1 MVKNYKDI
9 EFLSD
14 EIILRGRLYPSAHT
28 QLSPFI
34 VMAHGTSANITMGIN
49 NYASKFQEAGFNV
62 LLYDHEGMGLSDGE
76 PLVMNPWVQGRG
88 YKNACKYI
96 KSINHLHNN
105 KIFLWGESF
114 SGMLVLV
121 VGAFMKNISGI
132 IAVTPSCGLDIIN
145 FKNKLIDFKKL
156 KDIFS
161 YGNLDNY
168 ETDVIGPL
176 PVVSLDQKKIPSLLK
191 PKSAYS
197 WFIASSKTSEIKWKN
212 KITRVLPKTEVPFS
226 SQLTASFIKAPTLI
240 ITGKNDEIEQAN
252 PIVQKNVYD
261 NISSPKELIEIDGG
275 HFGCL
280 YPESAIFLDNLNNKL
295 NFLNKYK

>member
-9 EFLSD
+9 EFLSN
-14 EIILRGRLYPSAHT
+14 EIILRGRLYPSAHS

-76 PLVMNPWVQGRG
+76 PLMMNPWVQARG

-96 KSINHLHNN
+96 KSISHLHNN

-121 VGAFMKNISGI
+121 VGALIKNISGI
-132 IAVTPSCGLDIIN
+132 IAVTPSCGIDIIN

-161 YGNLDNY
+161 LGNLDNY
-168 ETDVIGPL
+168 ETDVIGPI
-176 PVVSLDQKKIPSLLK
+176 PVVSLDQKKLPSLLK
-191 PKSAYS
+191 PKEAYN
-197 WFIASSKTSEIKWKN
+197 WFIASSKSSEIKWKN
-212 KITRVLPKTEVPFS
+212 KITRVIPKTEVPFS
-226 SQLTASFIKAPTLI
+226 SQLTAPFIKVPTLI

>member
-1 MVKNYKDI
+1 MVKNYKNI

-14 EIILRGRLYPSAHT
+14 KIILRGRLYLSAHS

-34 VMAHGTSANITMGIN
+34 IMAHGTSANITMGIN

-76 PLVMNPWVQGRG
+76 PLVMNPWVQARG

-96 KSINHLHNN
+96 NSNKHLYNN

-121 VGAFMKNISGI
+121 VGALIKNISGI
-132 IAVTPSCGLDIIN
+132 IAVTPSCGINIIH

-161 YGNLDNY
+161 YGNFNNY
-168 ETDVIGPL
+168 ETDVIGPI
-176 PVVSLDQKKIPSLLK
+176 PVVSLDQKKLPSLLK
-191 PKSAYS
+191 PKEAYN
-197 WFIASSKTSEIKWKN
+197 WFIASSKTSEIRWKN

-226 SQLTASFIKAPTLI
+226 SQLTASYIKAPTLI

-252 PIVQKNVYD
+252 PIVQKYVYD
-261 NISSPKELIEIDGG
+261 NIPSPKELIEIDGG

-280 YPESAIFLDNLNNKL
+280 YPDSVIFLDNLNNKL

>member
-132 IAVTPSCGLDIIN
+132 IAVTPSCGIDVIN

-212 KITRVLPKTEVPFS
+212 KITRVLPETEVPFS

-280 YPESAIFLDNLNNKL
+280 CPESDIFLDNLNNKL

>member
-1 MVKNYKDI
+1 
-9 EFLSD
+9 
-14 EIILRGRLYPSAHT
+14 
-28 QLSPFI
+28 
-34 VMAHGTSANITMGIN
+34 MAHGTSANITMGIN

-132 IAVTPSCGLDIIN
+132 IAVTPSCGIDIIN

-161 YGNLDNY
+161 YGNLDSY

>member
-1 MVKNYKDI
+1 MAKNYKNID
-9 EFLSD
+9 FLSN
-14 EIILRGRLYPSAHT
+14 EIILRGRLYPSTHP

-76 PLVMNPWVQGRG
+76 PQVMNPWIQARG

-96 KSINHLHNN
+96 KSISHLHNN
-105 KIFLWGESF
+105 KIFIWGESF

-121 VGAFMKNISGI
+121 VGALIKNISGI
-132 IAVTPSCGLDIIN
+132 IAVTPSCGIDIIN
-145 FKNKLIDFKKL
+145 FKHKLIDFKKL

-161 YGNLDNY
+161 LGNLDNY
-168 ETDVIGPL
+168 ETDVIGPI
-176 PVVSLDQKKIPSLLK
+176 PVVSLDQKKLPSLLK
-191 PKSAYS
+191 PKEAYN
-197 WFIASSKTSEIKWKN
+197 WFIASSKSSEIKWKN
-212 KITRVLPKTEVPFS
+212 KITRVIPKTEVPFS
-226 SQLTASFIKAPTLI
+226 SQLTAPFIKVPTLI

-280 YPESAIFLDNLNNKL
+280 YPDSAIFLDNLNNKL
-295 NFLNKYK
+295 NFLKKYQ

>member
-1 MVKNYKDI
+1 MVKNYKNI

-14 EIILRGRLYPSAHT
+14 EIILRGRFYPSALS

-34 VMAHGTSANITMGIN
+34 VMAHGTYANITMGIN

-62 LLYDHEGMGLSDGE
+62 LLYDHEGIGLSDGE
-76 PLVMNPWVQGRG
+76 RLVMNPWVQARG

-96 KSINHLHNN
+96 KSINHLYNN

-114 SGMLVLV
+114 SGMLVLI
-121 VGAFMKNISGI
+121 VGAFLKNISGI
-132 IAVTPSCGLDIIN
+132 IAVTPSCGIDIIN
-145 FKNKLIDFKKL
+145 FKNKLIDFTKL

-161 YGNLDNY
+161 FGNLNNY
-168 ETDVIGPL
+168 ETYVIGPI
-176 PVVSLDQKKIPSLLK
+176 PVVSLNQKKMPSLLK
-191 PKSAYS
+191 SKEAYD

-212 KITRVLPKTEVPFS
+212 KITRVIPKTEVPFS
-226 SQLTASFIKAPTLI
+226 SQLTASFIKVPTLI

-252 PIVQKNVYD
+252 PIVQKHVYD
-261 NISSPKELIEIDGG
+261 NISSPKEIIEIDGG

-280 YPESAIFLDNLNNKL
+280 YPDSAIFLDNLNNKL